1 MTKRII
7 EIGSEGAYLH
17 VRLGQL
23 IITREGNDIAS
34 IPMEDMAAL
43 ILDHPQSVI
52 SQACLAALLDNTV
65 MVVTSDTRHQPTG
78 MLLPLAANTL
88 QTERFSAQASLS
100 QPLRKQVWKQVVQAK
115 IRWQAKVL
123 HDVTGSA
130 TLLTGLVRKVR
141 SGDPDNVEA
150 QAARRYWS
158 RLFPDGGFKRDRDA
172 FDQNRY
178 LNYGYAI
185 LRALTARSLCA
196 AGLHPSLGIHHR
208 NRYNAYCLADDFME
222 PFRPFV
228 DLRVHQL
235 AKEHGTE
242 KSLDGELRQELLS
255 LVRQTVDMEGETVT
269 LQGALNKVAQSFV
282 KVVLGESRRVL
293 LPLP

>member
-7 EIGSEGAYLH
+7 EIGAEGAYLH
-17 VRLGQL
+17 LHLRQL
-23 IITREGNDIAS
+23 VITRDGDDIAS

-43 ILDHPQSVI
+43 ILDHPRTVI
-52 SQACLAALLDNTV
+52 SQACLAALLDNNI
-65 MVVTSDTRHQPTG
+65 MVVTSDARHQPTG

-88 QTERFSAQASLS
+88 QTERFAAQAALN
-100 QPLRKQVWKQVVQAK
+100 QPLRKQLWKQVVQAK

-123 HDVTGSA
+123 HDITGSDA
-130 TLLTGLVRKVR
+130 LLTGLVRKVR
-141 SGDPDNVEA
+141 SGDPENVEA

-158 RLFPDGGFKRDRDA
+158 RLFPEGGFKRDRDA
-172 FDQNRY
+172 VDQNRY

-196 AGLHPSLGIHHR
+196 AGLHPSLGIHHS

-228 DLRVHQL
+228 DLRVYRL
-235 AKEHGTE
+235 VGEHGNE
-242 KSLDGELRQELLS
+242 RSLDGELRRELLS
-255 LVRQTVDMEGETVT
+255 IVKQTVDMEGETVT

-282 KVVLGESRRVL
+282 KVVLGENQRLL